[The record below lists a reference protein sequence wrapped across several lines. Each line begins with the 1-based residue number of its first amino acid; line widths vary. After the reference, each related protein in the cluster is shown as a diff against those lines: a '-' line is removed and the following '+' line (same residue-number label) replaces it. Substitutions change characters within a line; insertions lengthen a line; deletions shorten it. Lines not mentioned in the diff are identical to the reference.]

1 MNDQRLAKRHLVYY
15 TDENTPIRTNTAFL
29 LGAYLAIMVNFFN
42 YDEFDVEDYEFWD
55 HPLNGD
61 LHMYTIMLACLKYA
75 EFRSR
80 VMPCAGP
87 TVSKFIAFKGPS
99 AKREKIAPGVYTFTP
114 KDYIEVFKD
123 KGVTAVVR
131 LNEPDTY
138 DGKEF
143 SKNGI
148 NHYDLY
154 FDDCTVPPAN
164 IVSQFLDI
172 CDREQGALAV
182 HCKAGLGR
190 TGTLIAL
197 WMMKNYG
204 CFAGFT
210 ANQCIGWLRIVRP
223 GSIIGPQQ
231 GYLKVCESGYFDGNN
246 LVLPKTSEQK
256 QTSAD
261 ESAALA
267 KQVAEAMNLRAGARR

>member
-1 MNDQRLAKRHLVYY
+1 MEIFTCTL
-15 TDENTPIRTNTAFL
+15 IS
-29 LGAYLAIMVNFFN
+29 FN
-42 YDEFDVEDYEFWD
+42 NQVLSF
-55 HPLNGD
+55 PG
-61 LHMYTIMLACLKYA
+61 
-75 EFRSR
+75 R

-87 TVSKFIAFKGPS
+87 NVSKFLAFKGPS

-154 FDDCTVPPAN
+154 FDDCTVPPSN

-172 CDREQGALAV
+172 CDRERGALAV
-182 HCKAGLGR
+182 HCKVQDTLMSTERFTICTGWIGKNWDSDRALVNEKLWLDLCCEILVFMIWGL
-190 TGTLIAL
+190 
-197 WMMKNYG
+197 
-204 CFAGFT
+204 AGFT

-231 GYLKVCESGYFDGNN
+231 GYLKVCESG
-246 LVLPKTSEQK
+246 
-256 QTSAD
+256 
-261 ESAALA
+261 
-267 KQVAEAMNLRAGARR
+267 